1 MGWAFW
7 AGYLGKLA
15 IAAAVLAALYAVA
28 RVLRG
33 EHPLSRGA
41 RCVRLLATTP
51 LSPHAAL
58 HLVRV
63 GTRHF
68 LLGSGGGAVS
78 SLAELEPGDVEVV
91 IR

>member
-1 MGWAFW
+1 MGWDFW
-7 AGYLGKLA
+7 AGYVVKLA
-15 IAAAVLAALYAVA
+15 ITAAILAALYAVA
-28 RVLRG
+28 RVVRG
-33 EHPLSRGA
+33 VHPLSRGA
-41 RCVRLLATTP
+41 RCLQVVATAP

-68 LLGSGGGAVS
+68 LLGSGGGAIS
-78 SLAELEPGDVEVV
+78 SLAELDPRDVEAA